1 MAKDEVLIVGAGPV
15 GLTMGILLAELKQ
28 KFKIIDK
35 SKVPAMDS
43 RAAGI
48 QPRTLEVFEL
58 MGVLSKFLQDG
69 VKVVGF
75 NIFSKKRELLHA
87 SYKGFD
93 TPYSFVL
100 DLPQSQT
107 EHILLKKLESLGH
120 SVHRGVEL
128 SNLEIKKE
136 SVHVTLKEGEERTTP
151 DEYLYVIG
159 CDGARSACRKLT
171 NTSFPGSEY
180 PTKWIVLDAKLDW
193 NYDFQEMNLF
203 PHEDGLIA
211 VFPLPHERSRIVI
224 EYPSDLSSS
233 PSFEMAQKALQNR
246 ISSDITF
253 REPTDINPFIMHH
266 RQVTSYKT
274 ERVFLAGDAAHLH
287 SPAGG
292 QGMNTG
298 IQDAFNL
305 AWKLAFVIQNKAPP
319 TLLDSYHEERHPVA
333 KEVLSIT
340 DRITKMMTVKNPAL
354 SFMRDSFMST
364 VGSFDTLKKQL
375 PLKFSQTTICYKSSN
390 IIKESAKHP
399 PKELKLGARAPDH
412 MLKKAGDEIRLFSL
426 LSLSNFTLLLFSGK
440 HPSEETFKCL
450 NEIASDIHPLVSPF
464 IIYRNQSDYD
474 QSAMKETSFLDLEP
488 SMHTHYGITNPTAVL
503 IRPDGYI
510 GMIQEPPSKEFI
522 QNTLKKVLT

>member
-35 SKVPAMDS
+35 SKVPALDS

-48 QPRTLEVFEL
+48 QPRTLEVFDL
-58 MGVLSKFLQDG
+58 MG
-69 VKVVGF
+69 
-75 NIFSKKRELLHA
+75 
-87 SYKGFD
+87 
-93 TPYSFVL
+93 
-100 DLPQSQT
+100 
-107 EHILLKKLESLGH
+107 
-120 SVHRGVEL
+120 EL
-128 SNLEIKKE
+128 S
-136 SVHVTLKEGEERTTP
+136 
-151 DEYLYVIG
+151 
-159 CDGARSACRKLT
+159 
-171 NTSFPGSEY
+171 
-180 PTKWIVLDAKLDW
+180 
-193 NYDFQEMNLF
+193 
-203 PHEDGLIA
+203 
-211 VFPLPHERSRIVI
+211 
-224 EYPSDLSSS
+224 
-233 PSFEMAQKALQNR
+233 
-246 ISSDITF
+246 
-253 REPTDINPFIMHH
+253 
-266 RQVTSYKT
+266 
-274 ERVFLAGDAAHLH
+274 
-287 SPAGG
+287 
-292 QGMNTG
+292 
-298 IQDAFNL
+298 
-305 AWKLAFVIQNKAPP
+305 
-319 TLLDSYHEERHPVA
+319 
-333 KEVLSIT
+333 
-340 DRITKMMTVKNPAL
+340 KMMTVKNPAL

-474 QSAMKETSFLDLEP
+474 QSAMGETSFLDLEP

-510 GMIQEPPSKEFI
+510 GMIQEPQSKEFI